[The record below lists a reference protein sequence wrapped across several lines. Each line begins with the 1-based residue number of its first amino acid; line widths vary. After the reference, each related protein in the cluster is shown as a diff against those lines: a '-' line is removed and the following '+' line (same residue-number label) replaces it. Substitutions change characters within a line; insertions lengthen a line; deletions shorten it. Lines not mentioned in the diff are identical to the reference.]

1 MQGPRR
7 RLTARVG
14 AVSSLSVVV
23 IAVVLSLA
31 ATTASAH
38 NTFTGSSPAEGEV
51 VGTSPSRW
59 SVSFAS
65 DVPIESASGEIIRS
79 DGSRTPLAAPSHGD
93 SAKTIVFPLPGD
105 LLGQVT
111 ARWRLVGTDGHVIS
125 GRVNFVVDP
134 AGDAD
139 APTAPPSG
147 ESSAGSATSSGDDS
161 GGSGLP
167 GPVQGAVRA
176 LGYLSLLAVGG
187 LLAMDRLTTS
197 GAISGP
203 VATKTLTYGS
213 AVLVAAP
220 ALQTVQ
226 LAADVTSSGFVS
238 AILRIGDALS
248 LLPGQMSGVR
258 MLFGVVIAGAVISIT
273 RGARTADSGALL
285 ATAGLGYLISLAY
298 SGHSRSQGSPWLG
311 VPVDVVH
318 TAAVVYWLGGLAALL
333 LVVAPRLD
341 AHAAVAAYRRFG
353 HGARI
358 AVPVI
363 IATGVIQT
371 ARLHGGVTTLFTTG
385 HGRLMIMKIALVAVM
400 LRYADRNRRLLA
412 RSPMTVSDGRL
423 RRDLT
428 VTALAETGIGLA
440 VVAVTAALVTSSLS

>member
-1 MQGPRR
+1 
-7 RLTARVG
+7 
-14 AVSSLSVVV
+14 V
-23 IAVVLSLA
+23 IIGLVLSLA

-51 VGTSPSRW
+51 VGASPSQW

-79 DGSRTPLAAPSHGD
+79 DGSRTPLPTPIHGD

-105 LLGQVT
+105 LSGRMT

-125 GRVNFVVDP
+125 GRVNFVVSRT
-134 AGDAD
+134 GDAS
-139 APTAPPSG
+139 APAASPSD
-147 ESSAGSATSSGDDS
+147 ESSSGSTTSSDDDS
-161 GGSGLP
+161 GSSGLP
-167 GPVQGAVRA
+167 GPVQGVVRA

-187 LLAMDRLTTS
+187 LLLMDRLTAA

-203 VATKTLTYGS
+203 VATKTLAYGS
-213 AVLVAAP
+213 AVMVVAP
-220 ALQTVQ
+220 AVQTVQ

-238 AILRIGDALS
+238 AILRVGDALA

-258 MLFGVVIAGAVISIT
+258 TLFGVVIAGTVISIT
-273 RGARTADSGALL
+273 RGVRAANSGALL

-311 VPVDVVH
+311 VPVDVAH

-333 LVVAPRLD
+333 LVVAPRLGVHD
-341 AHAAVAAYRRFG
+341 AVAAYRRFG

-363 IATGVIQT
+363 IATGVVQT

-385 HGRLMIMKIALVAVM
+385 HGRLMIVKLALVAVM

-412 RSPMTVSDGRL
+412 RSPMTVSDLRL

-428 VTALAETGIGLA
+428 VTALAETGVGLG
-440 VVAVTAALVTSSLS
+440 VIAVTAVLVTSSLT